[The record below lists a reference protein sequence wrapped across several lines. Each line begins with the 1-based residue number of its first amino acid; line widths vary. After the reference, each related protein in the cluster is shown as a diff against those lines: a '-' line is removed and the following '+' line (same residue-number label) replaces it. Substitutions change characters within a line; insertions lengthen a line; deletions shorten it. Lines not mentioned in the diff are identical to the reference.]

1 VFLHLQYHVQNKR
14 LRPHFSVGSD
24 TGKSYLQLRLSRRFI
39 IKSSAVLL
47 LLATLGLGSVW
58 LTQKVWGIPE
68 GAIGSVYDLP
78 TGPWGRLTAQ
88 PILIEAPKSLLSPN
102 FRLGD
107 GRWYFAAAS
116 GAEVDALLRSAG
128 LTAAQSATL
137 LPTLQPVADR
147 PGLFAARPS
156 AELIR
161 GLAPEVRAALYDKL
175 ALVPENFAQVE
186 PFRIT
191 DLYLDDWLDADTLP
205 PEVIAQVKSL
215 LWRRGTSLL
224 FSDYNS
230 VADSLTSPAL
240 KLELLRQLTRK
251 ASLVVRLDVP
261 DSGNIDPL
269 VAYWGTAGRADKV
282 RPLLASLAHSGGGQ
296 LDISNL
302 LPVFAR
308 QRLYRF
314 PDPLPGTDL
323 GPGCH
328 WSAFNFFNTATPD
341 DSLHTPEGVEKLLRE
356 NYVPATGEPRFG
368 DIILLT
374 LPDGSSIHSAV
385 YIADGIVFTKN
396 GPSLAT
402 PYVFSTMEDML
413 AFYPSSEKITL
424 TYYRR
429 AGT

>member
-1 VFLHLQYHVQNKR
+1 MHSTRTRPVPHVNIGSPSGRTFLS
-14 LRPHFSVGSD
+14 LRF
-24 TGKSYLQLRLSRRFI
+24 SRRSILNF
-39 IKSSAVLL
+39 
-47 LLATLGLGSVW
+47 LLAVGALVILALGSLW
-58 LTQKVWGIPE
+58 AAQKLWSKPPGS
-68 GAIGSVYDLP
+68 IGTTYQLP
-78 TGPWGRLTAQ
+78 SGPWGTITAR

-107 GRWYFAAAS
+107 GRWYFQAAQA
-116 GAEVDALLRSAG
+116 GEVQSFLRAAG
-128 LTAAQSATL
+128 LTPEQAAAV
-137 LPTLQPVADR
+137 LPTLQPVSGR
-147 PGLFAARPS
+147 PGLMAALPS

-161 GLAPEVRAALYDKL
+161 TLSPTVRSALYDKL

-191 DLYLDDWLDADTLP
+191 DLYLDDWLDAGTLP
-205 PEVIAQVKSL
+205 PELIAQVKGL
-215 LWRRGTSLL
+215 LWRRGSSLL
-224 FSDYNS
+224 FSDYNT

-251 ASLVVRLDVP
+251 ASLVIELGIPDHGDVE
-261 DSGNIDPL
+261 SL
-269 VAYWGTAGRADKV
+269 VSYWGTGGRADKV
-282 RPLLASLAHSGGGQ
+282 RPLLASLAQSGGAAV
-296 LDISNL
+296 DISNL

-314 PDPLPGTDL
+314 PDALPGTDL

-328 WSAFNFFNTATPD
+328 WSAFNFFNNNETD
-341 DSLHTPEGVEKLLRE
+341 ESLHTPEGVEKVLRE
-356 NYVPATGEPRFG
+356 GYVAATGEPRFG

-385 YIADGIVFTKN
+385 HIADGIVFTKN

-429 AGT
+429 AGK

>member
-1 VFLHLQYHVQNKR
+1 MQTDNIKPHLD
-14 LRPHFSVGSD
+14 FGSA
-24 TGKSYLQLRLSRRFI
+24 TGKTYLSLRLSRRFI
-39 IKSSAVLL
+39 LNGLAVLASVGIIAA
-47 LLATLGLGSVW
+47 ATLW
-58 LTQKVWGIPE
+58 LTDKVWGIPE
-68 GAIGSVYDLP
+68 GAIGSVYRLP
-78 TGPWGRLTAQ
+78 PGPWGRLTAQ

-107 GRWYFAAAS
+107 GRWYFAAAT
-116 GAEVDALLRSAG
+116 GAEVDALLRAAG
-128 LTAAQSATL
+128 VAPAQIAAL

-147 PGLFAARPS
+147 PGLLAARPS

-161 GLAPEVRAALYDKL
+161 SLTPEVRTAVYDKL

-215 LWRRGTSLL
+215 LWRRGSSLL
-224 FSDYNS
+224 FSDYNT
-230 VADSLTSPAL
+230 VADSLNSPAL

-251 ASLVVRLDVP
+251 ASLVIKLDVP
-261 DSGNIDPL
+261 DHGNVEPL
-269 VAYWGTAGRADKV
+269 LAYWGTGGRADKV
-282 RPLLASLAHSGGGQ
+282 GPLLASLAHSGGGD

-314 PDPLPGTDL
+314 PDPLPGSDL

-328 WSAFNFFNTATPD
+328 WSAFNFFKQGLPD
-341 DSLHTPEGVEKLLRE
+341 DSLHTTEGVEKLLRE
-356 NYVPATGEPRFG
+356 NHVPATGEPRFG

-385 YIADGIVFTKN
+385 HIADGIVFTKN

>member
-1 VFLHLQYHVQNKR
+1 MQNEDH
-14 LRPHFSVGSD
+14 RPQVSVGSF
-24 TGKSYLQLRLSRRFI
+24 TGKSYLKLRLSRRFI
-39 IKSSAVLL
+39 VQGSAALA
-47 LLATLGLGSVW
+47 LLACLVLGSVW
-58 LTQKVWGIPE
+58 VTQKVWGIPE
-68 GAIGSVYDLP
+68 GAIGSVYSLP
-78 TGPWGRLTAQ
+78 PGSWGRLTAQ

-107 GRWYFAAAS
+107 GRWYFAATN
-116 GAEVDALLRSAG
+116 GAEVDAHLRAAGVTPAQIAALL
-128 LTAAQSATL
+128 T
-137 LPTLQPVADR
+137 TLQPVADR
-147 PGLFAARPS
+147 PGLMAAQPS

-161 GLAPEVRAALYDKL
+161 ALTPEVRTALYDKL

-191 DLYLDDWLDADTLP
+191 DLYLDDWLDSGAIP

-224 FSDYNS
+224 FSDYNT
-230 VADSLTSPAL
+230 VADSLNSPAL
-240 KLELLRQLTRK
+240 KLEVLRQLTRK
-251 ASLVVRLDVP
+251 ASLVIKLDVP
-261 DSGNIDPL
+261 DRGDVAPL
-269 VAYWGTAGRADKV
+269 VAYWGTGGRADKV
-282 RPLLASLAHSGGGQ
+282 NPLLSSLAQSGGGE

-314 PDPLPGTDL
+314 PDPLPGSDL

-328 WSAFNFFNTATPD
+328 WSAFNFFNTGATD
-341 DSLHTPEGVEKLLRE
+341 ESLHTPEGVEQVLRE
-356 NYVPATGEPRFG
+356 NYVSATGEPRFG

-402 PYVFSTMEDML
+402 PYVFSTLEDML

-429 AGT
+429 AGK

>member
-1 VFLHLQYHVQNKR
+1 MQNKDH
-14 LRPHFSVGSD
+14 RPQLSVGSP
-24 TGKSYLQLRLSRRFI
+24 TGKTYLQLRLSRRFFV
-39 IKSSAVLL
+39 KGSLVLAL
-47 LLATLGLGSVW
+47 VASLVLGSVW
-58 LTQKVWGIPE
+58 ITHKVWGIPE
-68 GAIGSVYDLP
+68 GAIGSVYRLP
-78 TGPWGRLTAQ
+78 PGSWGRLTAQ
-88 PILIEAPKSLLSPN
+88 PILLEAPKSLLSPN

-107 GRWYFAAAS
+107 GRWYFAAAT
-116 GAEVDALLRSAG
+116 GAEVDALLRSSGVPPAEIAAL
-128 LTAAQSATL
+128 LT
-137 LPTLQPVADR
+137 TLQPVVDR
-147 PGLFAARPS
+147 PGLMAARPS

-161 GLAPEVRAALYDKL
+161 NLTPEVRVTLYDKL

-191 DLYLDDWLDADTLP
+191 DLYLDDWLDAESLP

-215 LWRRGTSLL
+215 LWRRGSSLL
-224 FSDYNS
+224 FSDYNT
-230 VADSLTSPAL
+230 VADSLNSPAL
-240 KLELLRQLTRK
+240 TLELLRQLTRK
-251 ASLVVRLDVP
+251 ASLVIKLDVP
-261 DSGNIDPL
+261 DHGDVDPL
-269 VAYWGTAGRADKV
+269 VAYWGTGGRADKV
-282 RPLLASLAHSGGGQ
+282 RPLLASLAHSGGGD

-314 PDPLPGTDL
+314 PDPLPGSDL

-328 WSAFNFFNTATPD
+328 WSAFNFFQQGLPD

-356 NYVPATGEPRFG
+356 TYVPATGEPRFG

-385 YIADGIVFTKN
+385 YIADGIVFNKN
-396 GPSLAT
+396 GPTLAT

-429 AGT
+429 AGK